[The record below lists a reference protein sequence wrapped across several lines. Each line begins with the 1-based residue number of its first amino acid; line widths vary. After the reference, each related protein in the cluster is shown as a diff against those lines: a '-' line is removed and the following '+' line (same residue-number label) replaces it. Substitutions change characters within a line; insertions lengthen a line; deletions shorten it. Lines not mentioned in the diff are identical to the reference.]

1 MLSIGARLCSIVLM
15 DRPDICA
22 FFVEIEDPRVERTR
36 RHDLVEVIVMAV
48 LGVICNADG
57 WPDIA
62 QFCTVRKDWLRTFLE
77 LRGGVPSPSTFRRV
91 FTALDV
97 DAFNAAFMKW
107 TQSLVGSLG
116 GKLLAIDGKTLRGS
130 YSSHAAQDPLHI
142 VSAWVGENQIV
153 FGQVA
158 TDAKS
163 NEITAIPKLLEML
176 DVRGAT
182 ITIDAMGCQRRI
194 VDTIVER
201 GGNYVIAVK
210 DNQPSLRA
218 AVEAA
223 FTTCEIA
230 NEQLPAS
237 ANFESLDRAHGRVER
252 RAVRALD
259 IIDRLGERQDWT
271 GLQSIVMVN
280 SERTVRGTTSQEARY
295 YISSLPPD
303 AAELAAAI
311 RGHWGIE
318 NQQHWTLDMTFHE
331 DRSRSRKG
339 NAPDNFALLR
349 RIALNLLKGEKT
361 KKLSLAGK
369 RKLAGWDT
377 AYLLRVLQS
386 VGTSAPTTA

>member
-1 MLSIGARLCSIVLM
+1 MRAKPCSIVFM
-15 DRPDICA
+15 DRPDICV
-22 FFVEIEDPRVERTR
+22 FFGEIEDPRVERTR

-62 QFCTVRKDWLRTFLE
+62 QFCAVRADWLRTFLE

-91 FTALDV
+91 FAAIDV

-107 TQSLVGSLG
+107 TQSLVGSLD

-130 YSSHAAQDPLHI
+130 YSSHGAQDPLHI

-201 GGNYVIAVK
+201 GGHYIIAVK

-223 FTTCEIA
+223 FDTCEIV
-230 NEQLPAS
+230 NERLPENAD
-237 ANFESLDRAHGRVER
+237 FESLERGHGRIER
-252 RAVRALD
+252 RTVRALD
-259 IIDRLGERQDWT
+259 TFDRLGDRQDWT
-271 GLQSIVMVN
+271 ALQSIVMVN
-280 SERTVRGTTSQEARY
+280 SERTVRGITSQEARY

-303 AAELAAAI
+303 AAELARAI

-318 NQQHWTLDMTFHE
+318 NQQHWTLDMTFNE
-331 DRSRSRKG
+331 DRSRSRKA

-349 RIALNLLKGEKT
+349 RIALNLLKSEKT

-377 AYLLRVLQS
+377 AYLLRVLQA
-386 VGTSAPTTA
+386 VGTSTVTTA

>member
-1 MLSIGARLCSIVLM
+1 MCSIVSM

-22 FFVEIEDPRVERTR
+22 FFGEIEDPRVERTR

-48 LGVICNADG
+48 LAVICNADG
-57 WPDIA
+57 WPDIR
-62 QFCTVRKDWLRTFLE
+62 QFCAVREEWLRTFLG
-77 LRGGVPSPSTFRRV
+77 LRSGVPSPSTFRRI

-107 TQSLVGSLG
+107 TQSLVGSLA
-116 GKLLAIDGKTLRGS
+116 GKLVAIDGKTLRGS
-130 YSSHAAQDPLHI
+130 YSSRAAQDPLHI

-158 TDAKS
+158 TEEKS
-163 NEITAIPKLLEML
+163 NEITAIPRLLEML

-194 VDTIVER
+194 VDTIVE
-201 GGNYVIAVK
+201 GGGDYVIAVK

-218 AVEAA
+218 EIEAA
-223 FTTCEIA
+223 FATCEIA
-230 NEQLPAS
+230 AEQLPPS
-237 ANFESLDRAHGRVER
+237 ADFESVDRAHGRVER
-252 RAVRALD
+252 RTVRALD
-259 IIDRLGERQDWT
+259 VVDRLSERQDWT
-271 GLQSIVMVN
+271 ALKSVVLVR
-280 SERTVRGTTSQEARY
+280 SERTVRGVTSSEDRY
-295 YISSLPPD
+295 YISSLRPD
-303 AAELAAAI
+303 AATLAGAI

-318 NQQHWTLDMTFHE
+318 NQQHWTLDMTFNE
-331 DRSRSRKG
+331 DRSRSRKA

-349 RIALNLLKGEKT
+349 RIALNLLKTEKT

-377 AYLLRVLQS
+377 AYLMTVLQATAAS
-386 VGTSAPTTA
+386 TPPTT

>member
-1 MLSIGARLCSIVLM
+1 M
-15 DRPDICA
+15 DRPSICA
-22 FFVEIEDPRVERTR
+22 FFGEIEDPRVERTR
-36 RHDLVEVIVMAV
+36 RHDLVEIIVMAV
-48 LGVICNADG
+48 LAVICNADG

-62 QFCTVRKDWLRTFLE
+62 EFCTVREEWLRTFLK
-77 LRGGVPSPSTFRRV
+77 LRSGVPSPSTFRRV
-91 FTALDV
+91 FAALDV
-97 DAFNAAFMKW
+97 DAFNAAFMNW
-107 TQSLVGSLG
+107 TRSLVGSLD

-182 ITIDAMGCQRRI
+182 ITTDAMGCQRRI

-201 GGNYVIAVK
+201 GGHYVIAVK
-210 DNQPSLRA
+210 DNQPSLRRE
-218 AVEAA
+218 VEAA
-223 FTTCEIA
+223 FVTCDIA
-230 NEQLPAS
+230 DEQLPSS
-237 ANFESLDRAHGRVER
+237 ATFESVERAHGRLER
-252 RAVRALD
+252 RTVRALD
-259 IIDRLGERQDWT
+259 IVDRLSERQDWT
-271 GLQSIVMVN
+271 GLKSLVMVC
-280 SERTVRGTTSQEARY
+280 SERTVRGTTSYETRY

-303 AAELAAAI
+303 AAHLAAAI

-318 NQQHWTLDMTFHE
+318 NQQHWTLDMTFNE

-349 RIALNLLKGEKT
+349 RIALNLLKSETT
-361 KKLSLAGK
+361 KKLSLIGK

-377 AYLLRVLQS
+377 AYLMRVLHAAA
-386 VGTSAPTTA
+386 SAAPAAT

>member
-1 MLSIGARLCSIVLM
+1 M
-15 DRPDICA
+15 
-22 FFVEIEDPRVERTR
+22 
-36 RHDLVEVIVMAV
+36 
-48 LGVICNADG
+48 
-57 WPDIA
+57 
-62 QFCTVRKDWLRTFLE
+62 
-77 LRGGVPSPSTFRRV
+77 
-91 FTALDV
+91 
-97 DAFNAAFMKW
+97 
-107 TQSLVGSLG
+107 
-116 GKLLAIDGKTLRGS
+116 
-130 YSSHAAQDPLHI
+130 
-142 VSAWVGENQIV
+142 

-201 GGNYVIAVK
+201 GGHYVIAVK

-223 FTTCEIA
+223 FATCEIV
-230 NEQLPAS
+230 NERLSENAD
-237 ANFESLDRAHGRVER
+237 FESLERGHGRIER
-252 RAVRALD
+252 RTVRALD
-259 IIDRLGERQDWT
+259 ILDRLGDRQDWT
-271 GLQSIVMVN
+271 ALQSIVMVN
-280 SERTVRGTTSQEARY
+280 SERTVRGITSQEARY

-303 AAELAAAI
+303 AAELARAI

-318 NQQHWTLDMTFHE
+318 NQQHWTLDMTFNE
-331 DRSRSRKG
+331 DRSRSRKA

-349 RIALNLLKGEKT
+349 RIALNLLKSEKT

-377 AYLLRVLQS
+377 AYLLRVLQA
-386 VGTSAPTTA
+386 VGTSTVTTA

>member
-1 MLSIGARLCSIVLM
+1 MRAKPCSIVFM
-15 DRPDICA
+15 DRPDICV
-22 FFVEIEDPRVERTR
+22 FFGEIEDPRVERTR

-62 QFCTVRKDWLRTFLE
+62 QFCAVRADWLRTFLE

-91 FTALDV
+91 FAAIDV

-107 TQSLVGSLG
+107 TQSLVGSLD

-130 YSSHAAQDPLHI
+130 YSSHGAHDPLHI

-201 GGNYVIAVK
+201 GGHYVIAVK

-223 FTTCEIA
+223 FATCEIV
-230 NEQLPAS
+230 NERLSENAD
-237 ANFESLDRAHGRVER
+237 FESLERGHGRIER
-252 RAVRALD
+252 RTVRALD
-259 IIDRLGERQDWT
+259 ILDRLGDRQDWT
-271 GLQSIVMVN
+271 ALQSIVMVN
-280 SERTVRGTTSQEARY
+280 SERTVRGITSQEARY

-303 AAELAAAI
+303 AAELARAI

-318 NQQHWTLDMTFHE
+318 NQQHWTLDMTFNE
-331 DRSRSRKG
+331 DRSRSRKA

-349 RIALNLLKGEKT
+349 RIALNLLKSEKT

-377 AYLLRVLQS
+377 AYLLRVLQA
-386 VGTSAPTTA
+386 VGTSTVTTA